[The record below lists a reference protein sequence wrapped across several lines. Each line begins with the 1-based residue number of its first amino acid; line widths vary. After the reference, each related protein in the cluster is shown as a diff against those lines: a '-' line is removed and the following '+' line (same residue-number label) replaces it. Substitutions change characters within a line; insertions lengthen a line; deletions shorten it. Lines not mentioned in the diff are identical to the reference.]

1 MNLHKKKQSVRNSM
15 RHTNPISHYKPL
27 ILMKLL
33 TMLLTFASLQ
43 LSANGYSQQ
52 ITISKTNTSL
62 NVILH
67 DIREQSGYNLLY
79 NSDLINKIGPVNIDL
94 KEVSLDDALKQLLT
108 DKGLTYSIKD
118 KTVLIHEIQIE
129 NKPISQERRPLHGRV
144 VSVDGNPI
152 PGVIVSVSGTNTK
165 TQTDQNGYYEL
176 TVDQSN
182 PTIMASYIGYEI
194 VSKRISNT
202 QQELNFTLVIKE
214 TELEEVEVVVSTG
227 YQSLPKERA
236 TGSFSFIDEDKL
248 KLTNMGAT
256 DFAKGME
263 GLVPGLLV
271 DANGSLEIRGASS
284 LRSATRNVL
293 IVVDGFPVESGNF
306 TINPNDIENISVL
319 KDAAAASIWGVR
331 ASNGVVVITTKSG
344 MNTQGKAVFEV
355 SSNLTFDTSP
365 NFKKL
370 NPASSSEYI
379 DFEVETIKKG
389 WINFQGLGNTYISP
403 VADLFYKQ
411 YLGEI
416 NEQEVEEGL
425 NVLKS
430 YNNLSQKNLFY
441 RSAVQKQ
448 LNLSIRGGS
457 DKYKYYVSSFYTN
470 QLTSLVG
477 NKNDNFN
484 LNFKNDL
491 QVLPKLNLSLGVN
504 STFIKNKNPNDGF
517 NFLDSRPYLL
527 FLDEDGN
534 YVQHSSRI
542 GRHKQQEY
550 YDKGYLD
557 WGYNP
562 LQDMHGTKRKSDTF
576 ASRIQ
581 VGAEYQIIDGLKF
594 NSQFQT
600 EIRFINGEHLRT
612 LENYYTRD
620 LANLWRVYN
629 SNTGTYNQ
637 LFPKGNIFDKENNR
651 QNNWTFRNTVS
662 LDREFGSDHTVSA
675 IAGVELRSIFN
686 RGNDERY
693 YNYNPVALTSDVFNA
708 LALSTYTQD
717 ALGGYNNYTWNPNFF
732 SRTNKFFSAFA
743 NAAYT
748 YRSKYTFSGSLR
760 TDQSNLFGTDPKYR
774 YRPLW
779 SVGGSWNI
787 GREDFMSDVDFVNR
801 LIIRATYGLN
811 GNIGNSSPYPI
822 ASTGKNSSTQENSLT
837 FTNPENQYLRP
848 EKTATTNFGLDFALF
863 KRRIQGSLD
872 YYNRRSYDL
881 LSNSILDA
889 TVGFGSAERNIAKMT
904 NHGIELNLN
913 AQVLD
918 GPFGIDIDVNLGYNK
933 NKVTDVLSPNKTA
946 TTYIAGLQPIQGLPL
961 NYLYS
966 YRWAGL
972 SELGEPQIFDAD
984 GAIKSWADGR
994 VTDVNALAYAGTT
1007 VPPYHGGM
1015 FIHMHYKGFTLS
1027 PQFTFKAGH
1036 KMRLNT
1042 TRMDGYP
1049 RITAD
1054 IANRWQQP
1062 GDEAFTD
1069 IPRTYDYRTSNP
1081 VWTDYY
1087 QKSDRWVDDASFIK
1101 LRSITLDYRLPSA
1114 WIQKV
1119 FTDAHISFQANNF
1132 LLWSANKQDTDPDY
1146 VDLST
1151 GSLELA
1157 APKSY
1162 IFSLNFKF

>member
-1 MNLHKKKQSVRNSM
+1 MNLHKKKQSVRNRTHHSS
-15 RHTNPISHYKPL
+15 PIPHFKP
-27 ILMKLL
+27 IIFMKLL
-33 TMLLTFASLQ
+33 TLLLTFASLQ
-43 LSANGYSQQ
+43 LSATGYSQQ
-52 ITISKTNTSL
+52 INISKKNTSL
-62 NVILH
+62 NQVLH
-67 DIREQSGYNLLY
+67 EIREQSGYNLLY
-79 NSDLINKIGPVNIDL
+79 NSDLINKIGVFDIHL
-94 KEVSLDDALKQLLT
+94 QQASLDEALKQVLT
-108 DKGLTYSIKD
+108 NKGLTYSIKD
-118 KTVLIHEIQIE
+118 KTVLIHEIQKQ
-129 NKPISQERRPLHGRV
+129 NKSNAQEGRPLNGRV
-144 VSVDGNPI
+144 LSVDGSPI
-152 PGVIVSVSGTNTK
+152 PGAVVSVSGTNNK
-165 TQTDQNGYYEL
+165 TQTDQNGYYQL
-176 TVDQSN
+176 TVHRDN
-182 PTIMASYIGYEI
+182 PTLIASYIGYEI
-194 VSKRISNT
+194 VTKSISNT
-202 QQELNFTLVIKE
+202 QQELNFTLVFKE
-214 TELEEVEVVVSTG
+214 TELEEVEILVSTG
-227 YQSLPKERA
+227 YQTLPKERA

-248 KLTNMGAT
+248 KLTNMGST

-271 DANGSLEIRGASS
+271 NASGALEIRGASS

-344 MNTQGKAVFEV
+344 MDTQGKAVFEV
-355 SSNLTFDTSP
+355 SSNLNFDTSP
-365 NFKKL
+365 NFNKL
-370 NPASSSEYI
+370 NPASSSDYI

-389 WINFQGLGNTYISP
+389 WVNFQSLGNSYISP

-416 NEQEVEEGL
+416 NDPQVEEGL
-425 NVLKS
+425 NHLKS
-430 YNNLSQKNLFY
+430 FNSLSQKDLFY

-457 DKYKYYVSSFYTN
+457 DKYRYFVSSFYTN

-491 QVLPKLNLSLGVN
+491 QVLPKLNLSLGIN
-504 STFIKNKNPNDGF
+504 STFIKSKSPNEGYGF
-517 NFLDSRPYLL
+517 IDNRPYLM
-527 FLDEDGN
+527 FLDDDGT

-542 GRHKQQEY
+542 SRHTQQEY
-550 YDKGYLD
+550 YDTGYLD

-562 LQDMHGTKRKSDTF
+562 LQNMHGTDRKSDTF

-581 VGAEYQIIDGLKF
+581 IGAEYQIIDGLKF
-594 NSQFQT
+594 NSQYQT
-600 EIRFINGEHLRT
+600 EIRFINDEHLRT
-612 LENYYTRD
+612 LENYYVRD

-629 SNTGTYNQ
+629 ANSGSYDQ
-637 LFPKGNIFDKENNR
+637 LFPKGNIFDKQNNR
-651 QNNWTFRNTVS
+651 QNNWTFRNTLS
-662 LDREFGSDHTVSA
+662 LDRQFGSDHTISA

-686 RGNDERY
+686 RGNNERY
-693 YNYNPVALTSDVFNA
+693 YNYNPQALTSDIFD
-708 LALSTYTQD
+708 ALSLSVYGLD
-717 ALGGYNNYTWNPNFF
+717 ALGGYNNYTWDPDFF

-748 YRSKYTFSGSLR
+748 YKSKYTLSGSMR

-779 SVGGSWNI
+779 SIGGSWNI
-787 GREDFMSDVDFVNR
+787 GREDFMNDVDFVNR
-801 LIIRATYGLN
+801 LIVRATYGLN

-822 ASTGKNSSTQENSLT
+822 ANTGKNFNTQENMLT
-837 FTNPENQYLRP
+837 FSNPENQFLRP
-848 EKTATTNFGLDFALF
+848 EKTATTNFGVDFALF
-863 KRRIQGSLD
+863 QRRINGSLD
-872 YYNRRSYDL
+872 YYNRKSYDL

-904 NHGIELNLN
+904 NHGLELNLN

-918 GPFGIDIDVNLGYNK
+918 GPFGIDVDVNLGYNK
-933 NKVTDVLSPNKTA
+933 NKVTDVLAPNKTA
-946 TTYIAGLQPIQGLPL
+946 TTYITGTQPIQGLPL
-961 NYLYS
+961 SYLYS

-972 SELGEPQIFDAD
+972 SDQGEPQILDAE
-984 GAIKSWADGR
+984 GNITSWADGR
-994 VTDVNALAYAGTT
+994 VTDINALAYAGTM

-1036 KMRLNT
+1036 KMRLAT

-1054 IANRWQQP
+1054 IANRWQKA

-1069 IPRTYDYRTSNP
+1069 IPRTYDYPTSNP

-1087 QKSDRWVDDASFIK
+1087 QKSDRWVDDASFVK
-1101 LRSITLDYRLPSA
+1101 LRSVTLNYRLPSP

-1119 FTDAHISFQANNF
+1119 FTDANISFQANNF
-1132 LLWSANKQDTDPDY
+1132 LLWSANEQNSDPDY
-1146 VDLST
+1146 VNLAT
-1151 GSLELA
+1151 GSLDLA